1 MLNHKVSK
9 AVRLAIAFGAA
20 SSAAFTSTAFAAED
34 GAKKVE
40 RIEVT
45 GSRIK
50 RTDMEGAMP
59 VSSFSLEDIKATGV
73 PTLEQ
78 FVEQLPII
86 SGGSYGSS
94 TNNGGTGFVSMNLRG
109 LGASRTL
116 VLLNGRRFSGDIS
129 VIPMAAISRVDVLR
143 DGAATIY
150 GSDAIAGVVNFIT
163 AKDYSGTELEFRY
176 QETSEGDGETD
187 SISFVT
193 GVEGDKGNLILSVGY
208 DKREAIYCN
217 QRDFTS
223 CPRRERDTNSDGVS
237 DEIFC
242 GGSNHSY
249 PSSFTHVSDPD
260 NIRYVKGSNGEAQ
273 LFAAENDAYNYAAT
287 SIIYQPRESYNIFAS
302 GRYELL
308 DSDLT
313 TVEFFSENMVTHR
326 SSAQQMAPV
335 ATFWGMRVPEAHPD
349 NTFGEDVF
357 ANRRLAETGGR
368 SWQRDVY
375 EYLITSG
382 FQGELSNGWFWDA
395 SYGINHRRQTIEE
408 GGRVH
413 RQRIINLVNTDLCT
427 DDALCSA
434 AVAGTPG
441 GVWNPFVK
449 DSLTDDMLDYI
460 LVPLTNTTISED
472 TQLQFNLTGDSGDF
486 ELPAGAVSW
495 AVGYEHLT
503 TSYRDIRDGAAQ
515 LGQVYGV
522 ASGGA
527 DGKYNTEA
535 AYVEVNIPLLA
546 DMPFA
551 ERLDL
556 TVATRRTKVNLL
568 GDAETTSKA
577 SLEWRP
583 NSELLVRANYS
594 EGFRTP
600 GIVTMFRPRTDSASP
615 YTDPCI
621 SYGTNPEASDALKAN
636 CAADG
641 LAGNWTP
648 SSSQSG
654 SWLGGNP
661 DLGPET
667 SESTSLG
674 VVWAPEFIE
683 GFSMSLDYYDIAIE
697 DVIGSLGLGTIAS
710 ECYNSVNFSSP
721 MCDQIQGPQAYGDAS
736 THPRRNLSGSLSGVD
751 LATQNLGFFDSEG
764 VDFDFAY
771 KFAALGGDVRLK
783 LSGTY
788 LITQD
793 HLEAEGLQ
801 VSELKG
807 KYGNDVANGG
817 IGAFNKVRA
826 NFRTSYSQDDW
837 GLSHTIQYQS
847 AVDDFAPNV
856 ANISSSVDAMVY
868 HDVSGYYHAHDN
880 LSLSFGV
887 TNLLDQ
893 DPEYVSNGTNGMLIR
908 VHRLTGRQYFAKA
921 TFKF

>member
-109 LGASRTL
+109 LGDDRTL

-129 VIPMAAISRVDVLR
+129 VIPMAAIARVDVLR
-143 DGAATIY
+143 DGASTIY

-163 AKDYSGTELEFRY
+163 TKDYSGTEIEFRY

-208 DKREAIYCN
+208 DKREAIYGS
-217 QRDFTS
+217 QRDFSS
-223 CPRRERDTNSDGVS
+223 CPYFERDTNDDGVN
-237 DEIFC
+237 DETFC
-242 GGSNHSY
+242 AGSSRTT
-249 PSSFTHVSDPD
+249 PSSFSLSDGTRGTFMKAD
-260 NIRYVKGSNGEAQ
+260 DGSARP
-273 LFAAENDAYNYAAT
+273 LTAEDRYNYASS
-287 SIIYQPRESYNIFAS
+287 SILYQPRESYNIFAA

-308 DSDLT
+308 DSDFT
-313 TVEFFSENMVTHR
+313 TVEFFSENMFTHR
-326 SSAQQMAPV
+326 TSEQQMAPT
-335 ATFWGMRVPEAHPD
+335 ATFWGMTVPESHPD
-349 NTFGEDVF
+349 NTMGQDVS
-357 ANRRLAETGGR
+357 ATRRLTETGGR
-368 SWQRDVY
+368 NWQRDVY

-382 FQGELSNGWFWDA
+382 FQGELDNGWFWDV
-395 SYGINHRRQTIEE
+395 SYGVNHRRQNIEE
-408 GGRVH
+408 DGRVH
-413 RQRIINLVNTDLCT
+413 QERITNLVNKETCAADE
-427 DDALCSA
+427 LCSA
-434 AVAGTPG
+434 AVAGTPN
-441 GVWNPFVK
+441 GVWNPFEK
-449 DSLTDDMLDYI
+449 DTLTKAMQDYVI
-460 LVPLTNTTISED
+460 VPLTNTTISED

-486 ELPAGAVSW
+486 ELPAGAVAW
-495 AVGYEHLT
+495 AVGYEHLS
-503 TSYRDIRDGAAQ
+503 TSYRNIKDGAAG
-515 LGQVYGV
+515 LGQIYGV
-522 ASGGA
+522 AAGGA
-527 DGKYNTEA
+527 EGKYNTEA

-546 DMPFA
+546 DLPFA

-556 TVATRRTKVNLL
+556 TVATRRTDVSTIE
-568 GDAETTSKA
+568 DAETTSKVA
-577 SLEWRP
+577 LEWRP

-600 GIVTMFRPRTDSASP
+600 GIVDMFRPRTQSANTYS
-615 YTDPCI
+615 DPCVDFAT
-621 SYGTNPEASDALKAN
+621 SESATLRAN
-636 CAADG
+636 CLADG
-641 LAGNWTP
+641 LPLDWEQTNR
-648 SSSQSG
+648 QSG
-654 SWLGGNP
+654 SWIGGSP
-661 DLGPET
+661 DLGPEK
-667 SESTSLG
+667 SESVSLG
-674 VVWAPEFIE
+674 VVWSPEFIE
-683 GFSMSLDYYDIAIE
+683 GFSMTLDYYDIAIE
-697 DVIGSLGLGTIAS
+697 EVIGELGIGTIAA
-710 ECYNSVNFSSP
+710 ECYNSENFSSP
-721 MCDQIQGPQAYGDAS
+721 MCAQIKGPQAYGAS
-736 THPRRNLSGSLSGVD
+736 GNGPRRDSTDSLSGVD

-764 VDFDFAY
+764 VDFDFEY
-771 KFAALGGDVRLK
+771 KLAALSGDIRFK

-788 LITQD
+788 LLDHT
-793 HLEAEGLQ
+793 HLEAEGLTA
-801 VSELKG
+801 SDLLG

-817 IGAFNKVRA
+817 RGAFNKVRA

-847 AVDDFAPNV
+847 AVDDFAPADSNLS
-856 ANISSSVDAMVY
+856 NSVDAMMY

-880 LSLSFGV
+880 LSLSFGI

-893 DPEYVSNGTNGMLIR
+893 DPEYVTNGDNRMLIR